1 MLGNL
6 ILFFV
11 AATLIVIIVAML
23 RQRGGPD
30 VVRQQPRTPADVW
43 LGDPARAP
51 QAAKVLAPPPARD
64 HEAMARDVM
73 TYLRTLEDRGSP
85 GLTAQVM
92 PVFLRDT
99 SSRLDALTEA
109 VAQNDGTSAYRIAHT
124 LHGSAATVGAASM
137 VSTCADLIREVRCGA
152 FDRCDNLIAELTL
165 DFEAIRRAADAL
177 DVRHG
182 N

>member
-1 MLGNL
+1 MIGNL

-30 VVRQQPRTPADVW
+30 VVREQPSTPADLW
-43 LGDPARAP
+43 SAGQTPAP
-51 QAAKVLAPPPARD
+51 QAAKVTPPPARD

-73 TYLRTLEDRGSP
+73 AYLRTLEDRGSP

-99 SSRLDALTEA
+99 SARLDALTEA
-109 VAQNDGTSAYRIAHT
+109 VAQNDGTGAYRIAHT

-152 FDRCDNLIAELTL
+152 FDRCDHLIAELTR
-165 DFEAIRRAADAL
+165 DFEAIRRAAEAI

-182 N
+182 NR

>member
-1 MLGNL
+1 MIGNL
-6 ILFFV
+6 ILGFV
-11 AATLIVIIVAML
+11 AATLIVVIVAML

-30 VVRQQPRTPADVW
+30 VVREQPGTPADLW
-43 LGDPARAP
+43 QGDPAP
-51 QAAKVLAPPPARD
+51 QASKLPPPPPARD

-73 TYLRTLEDRGSP
+73 AYLRTLEDRGSP

-99 SSRLDALTEA
+99 SARLDALTEA

-152 FDRCDNLIAELTL
+152 FDRCDHLIAELTL
-165 DFEAIRRAADAL
+165 DFEAIRRAADGI
-177 DVRHG
+177 DGRQ
-182 N
+182 